1 MSREVVMARQM
12 VTTEPA
18 LQALEQRYTFR
29 RPEEVMEFLQ
39 AHPFLVPL
47 LEEARGQI
55 RQYFG
60 PSPEVVLE
68 VVTDPE
74 AENDRERFALVQ
86 TTLAADEALC
96 CLDRLD
102 QEWWLDASDQAHC
115 LLNID
120 VEFI

>member
-1 MSREVVMARQM
+1 M
-12 VTTEPA
+12 VQQNVTIEPA
-18 LQALEQRYTFR
+18 IQPLEQLYTFR
-29 RPEEVMEFLQ
+29 RPEEVIEFLQ

-47 LEEARGQI
+47 LEEARSQI
-55 RQYFG
+55 ARYFG
-60 PSPEVVLE
+60 LSPKVILE

-74 AENDRERFALVQ
+74 AENDRELFALVQ

>member
-1 MSREVVMARQM
+1 MAQQN
-12 VTTEPA
+12 VTIEPA
-18 LQALEQRYTFR
+18 IQSLEQLYIFR
-29 RPEEVMEFLQ
+29 RPEEVSEFLE

-55 RQYFG
+55 AQYFG
-60 PSPEVVLE
+60 PSSEVVLE

-74 AENDRERFALVQ
+74 AENDRELFALVQ
-86 TTLAADEALC
+86 TTLSADEALPG
-96 CLDRLD
+96 LDRLD

-120 VEFI
+120 VEFV